1 MSERDGR
8 LSARDAEML
17 DSLYRAAPAPSEG
30 DAELEQLQELRSVF
44 AELKAHQ
51 EEPPPAGMALLMAAA
66 RQAAQERPP
75 VGLWAR
81 LRAGWSAMLAHPGMS
96 AVAAAVVVIGVG
108 GYLVSRGVQPASEQ
122 APAVS
127 SAAAPE
133 ASAGAA
139 PAAAAPDQPAEL
151 REPVAAPASTAPPRP
166 SRESSSRELDGAAR
180 ERAPAKRPAPVRD
193 ASDEGTKKRAA
204 APKPKDEEAAVMGG
218 VQQAPKLQEHWSAEP
233 EALAAPEPEAPV
245 TTKAEPPAPKAPPP
259 PKAAKPTRDQP
270 QVDASSP
277 ASLEREKGAGKRGA
291 ASTPAE
297 ESTDDREELPS
308 RAQRWYELAKAA
320 AAKGDCDAVK
330 LLGARIKSEDPALY
344 EARFRKDAAIAKCL

>member
-17 DSLYRAAPAPSEG
+17 DSLYRTAPAPSEG

-122 APAVS
+122 APVVS

-139 PAAAAPDQPAEL
+139 PAAAAPYQPTEL
-151 REPVAAPASTAPPRP
+151 RSPVAAPASTAPERP
-166 SRESSSRELDGAAR
+166 SGEASPLELDGAAR
-180 ERAPAKRPAPVRD
+180 GRAPVKRPAPARD

-204 APKPKDEEAAVMGG
+204 APKPKDEEAAVLGG
-218 VQQAPKLQEHWSAEP
+218 VQQAPKLQEQWSA
-233 EALAAPEPEAPV
+233 EPEAPV

-259 PKAAKPTRDQP
+259 PKAAKPKDQP

-277 ASLEREKGAGKRGA
+277 AASLEREKGAGGRGA

-297 ESTDDREELPS
+297 EATDDREELSS
-308 RAQRWYELAKAA
+308 RARRWYELAKAA